1 MVTYVGIDLGTS
13 TVKLACGETKFL
25 IPSIIGEPN
34 PGWEGM
40 SLDSSLEHNLV
51 VIEGGTEWYVGELA
65 RTQSEVKL
73 PLAAEGQM
81 KSAENTFI
89 ALKAA
94 LSLIIQEPE
103 EEFVIATG
111 VPVSTSIEAMKSLS
125 RMLKGELKIDVRN
138 DNTQEE
144 FHYRANLLKTMVMIE
159 PYGTYYKMLKDKG
172 EETAV
177 DAVIIDI
184 GHGTT
189 DILTMYQGR
198 PMRTASGAIVEAT
211 DTLTVRMAKALQDKT
226 GAIIKP
232 FDLMTSI
239 MHGKNQVMV
248 SGKYYAIDELKNYYA
263 KQISKIII
271 DETLRLIATLPPD
284 AFIEYFIIAGGG
296 AYTFGDEIRSEIIAR
311 KLVAEGDKVV
321 TPKDPVMSNAEGF
334 ELVARAQM

>member
-13 TVKLACGETKFL
+13 TVKLVCGETKYL

-34 PGWEGM
+34 PGWQGM
-40 SLDSSLEHNLV
+40 TIDQTLEHNLV
-51 VIEGGTEWYVGELA
+51 IIEGNTEWYVGELA

-89 ALKAA
+89 ATKAA
-94 LSLIIQEPE
+94 LSLVMQEPE
-103 EEFVIATG
+103 EEFVIGTG
-111 VPVSTSIEAMKSLS
+111 VPVSTSMEVMKNLS
-125 RMLKGELKIDVRN
+125 RMLKGEMKISVRN
-138 DNTQEE
+138 DASGERFDYT
-144 FHYRANLLKTMVMIE
+144 ANVLKTLVMPE
-159 PYGTYYKMLKDKG
+159 PYGTYFKILKDRG

-177 DAVIIDI
+177 DTVIIDI

-211 DTLTVRMAKALQDKT
+211 DTLTVRMARALQDKT

-232 FDLMTSI
+232 FDLMTAISK
-239 MHGKNQVMV
+239 GKNQVMI
-248 SGKYYAIDELKNYYA
+248 SGKYYAIDDLKIYYA
-263 KQISKIII
+263 KQIADIII
-271 DETLRLIATLPPD
+271 DETMRLIATLPPD

-296 AYTFGDEIRSEIIAR
+296 AYTFGQQIRNEIIAR
-311 KLVAEGDKVV
+311 KLVSEGDKVV
-321 TPKDPVMSNAEGF
+321 IPKDPVLSNAAGF
-334 ELVARAQM
+334 ELIAQSQI

>member
-1 MVTYVGIDLGTS
+1 MVTHVGIDLGTS
-13 TVKLACGETKFL
+13 TVKIAYGGKKIL

-34 PGWEGM
+34 PGWTGM
-40 SLDSSLEHNLV
+40 ALDSSLEHNLV
-51 VIEGGTEWYVGELA
+51 IIEGATEWYVGELA
-65 RTQSEVKL
+65 RNQSEVKL

-94 LSLIIQEPE
+94 LSLIMKAPD
-103 EEFVIATG
+103 EEFIVATG

-125 RMLKGELKIDVRN
+125 RMLKGELKIDVKN
-138 DNTQEE
+138 DNTEE
-144 FHYRANLLKTMVMIE
+144 KFHYKANLLKTLVMIE
-159 PYGTYYKMLKDKG
+159 PYGTYFKTLKG

-198 PMRTASGAIVEAT
+198 PMRTASGAIVEAV
-211 DTLTVRMAKALQDKT
+211 DTLTVRMAKALQEKT

-232 FDLMTSI
+232 FDLMSSI
-239 MHGKNQVMV
+239 QKGKNQVMV
-248 SGKYYAIDELKNYYA
+248 SGKYYAIDELKTYYA
-263 KQISKIII
+263 KQIANVIV

-284 AFIEYFIIAGGG
+284 AFVEYYIICGGG
-296 AYTFGDEIRSEIIAR
+296 AYTFGDTIRSEIISR

-334 ELVARAQM
+334 ELVAKTQL

>member
-1 MVTYVGIDLGTS
+1 MVSYVGIDLGTS
-13 TVKLACGETKFL
+13 TVKLSCNETKFL

-94 LSLIIQEPE
+94 LSLIMQEPE

-125 RMLKGELKIDVRN
+125 RMLKGDLKIDVRN
-138 DNTQEE
+138 DNTHEE
-144 FHYRANLLKTMVMIE
+144 FHFKAKLLKTLVMIE

-232 FDLMTSI
+232 FDLMSSI
-239 MHGKNQVMV
+239 MQSKNQVMI

-284 AFIEYFIIAGGG
+284 AFVEYFIITGGG
-296 AYTFGDEIRSEIIAR
+296 AYTFGEEVRSEIIAR

-321 TPKDPVMSNAEGF
+321 MPRDPVMSNAEGF
-334 ELVARAQM
+334 ELVAKTQE